1 MEELIAR
8 QIKDKTPEEVST
20 SNLSFIVLF
29 LFMLMLQVTELVLD
43 NARCSEVSGL
53 SDKFVN
59 LNRLSIVNAGL
70 VSLDGFPSLPNLKE
84 VCVTLQLHSL
94 VHADVTIT
102 GSTRR

>member
-1 MEELIAR
+1 MEELIAK
-8 QIKDKTPEEVST
+8 QIKDKAPEEVST
-20 SNLSFIVLF
+20 SNLSFII
-29 LFMLMLQVTELVLD
+29 MLILLVLQVTELVLD

-84 VCVTLQLHSL
+84 VCVVLLHSTL
-94 VHADVTIT
+94 YAETLL
-102 GSTRR
+102 